1 MLRLANPVF
10 GEDALSAIGRVLA
23 SGQLTQGPVVAEF
36 EDAIAELCGVG
47 HAIATTS
54 ATTAIELTLAAHD
67 IGPGDLVLAPDYT
80 YPATGNAVLQRGARL
95 RLLDVDPG
103 TYCVDVAAL
112 EHALEEH
119 PEAVIT
125 VDVFGLPAD
134 YATIE
139 PMLAE
144 QGVTLICD
152 AACSLGGAVEERRTG
167 GFGDASCFSFHPR
180 KSLTTGEGGM
190 VTTGDEELATRLR
203 RLRNHGTERSGWRAT
218 FAEPGFNFRMSDI
231 NAALGLVQV
240 PRHTEVVARRR
251 ALAALLTQRLEGLEG
266 VCPQRVP
273 EGHEHPY
280 QAYVVMLDERI
291 DRDAAIS
298 ALRDLGVES
307 TLGTYALHMEPA
319 FAQRGCCG
327 PEGLSH
333 SRALAAQTLALPLHE
348 HLKDEDIEVIA
359 EALERVLDSV
369 VLASVSAQPSVPARR
384 STSPATHS
392 NRDTP

>member
-10 GEDALSAIGRVLA
+10 GEDALTAIGRVLA

-36 EDAIAELCGVG
+36 EDAIADFCGVE
-47 HAIATTS
+47 HAVATTS

-67 IGPGDLVLAPDYT
+67 IGPGDLVLVPDYT

-95 RLLDVDPG
+95 RLLDVDPA
-103 TYCVDVAAL
+103 TYCLDTVEL
-112 EHALEEH
+112 ERTLEQH
-119 PEAVIT
+119 SVKAVIT

-134 YATIE
+134 YTTIE

-144 QGVTLICD
+144 RGVTLICD
-152 AACSLGGAVEERRTG
+152 AACSLGGAVKG
-167 GFGDASCFSFHPR
+167 GARVVSAAHPCFSFHPR

-190 VTTGDEELATRLR
+190 VTTGDAELATRMR

-218 FAEPGFNFRMSDI
+218 FVEPGFNFRMSDI

-240 PRHTEVVARRR
+240 PRHTTVVARRR
-251 ALAALLTQRLEGLEG
+251 DLAALLTQRLEGLEG
-266 VCPQRVP
+266 VSPQTRP
-273 EGHEHPY
+273 EGHQHPY
-280 QAYVVMLDERI
+280 QAYVVVLDERI

-319 FAQRGCCG
+319 FAQHAAAGRRVCPTAARWPLRHLHCRYTSISRTKTSRSSRR
-327 PEGLSH
+327 PWNVCWTQLSWH
-333 SRALAAQTLALPLHE
+333 PFRAQ
-348 HLKDEDIEVIA
+348 
-359 EALERVLDSV
+359 
-369 VLASVSAQPSVPARR
+369 
-384 STSPATHS
+384 STRP
-392 NRDTP
+392 D